1 LLSYIPNYDP
11 DFKGGTLLIYFS
23 APLFNQAELAFNQK
37 LTGKLEKEGFSV
49 YLPQRD
55 GLEFHEF
62 PEDTERS
69 EMQRMIFKFDRD
81 KVFEA
86 DILLI
91 ILDGRV
97 PDEGACVE
105 LGLAYADKY
114 LNKTDKYLIGL
125 KTDSRA
131 AFKQDPINLM
141 IFGSLDCL
149 VESEDDLIGALKEF
163 RA

>member
-1 LLSYIPNYDP
+1 M
-11 DFKGGTLLIYFS
+11 LIYFS

-37 LTGKLEKEGFSV
+37 LTDKLEQEGFAV

-55 GLEFHEF
+55 GLEFHQF
-62 PEDTERS
+62 PKNKKRS
-69 EMQRMIFKFDRD
+69 EVQKAIFEFDRD

-105 LGLAYADKY
+105 LGIAYTHKY
-114 LNKTDKYLIGL
+114 LSKPDKFLIGY

-131 AFKQDPINLM
+131 AFIQDSLNLM
-141 IFGSLDCL
+141 IFGTLDRL
-149 VESEDDLIGALKEF
+149 GENVGELINALEDYRDQMVKY
-163 RA
+163 

>member
-1 LLSYIPNYDP
+1 M
-11 DFKGGTLLIYFS
+11 LIYFS
-23 APLFNQAELAFNQK
+23 APLFNQAELEFNQK
-37 LTGKLEKEGFSV
+37 LTDRLEKEGFSV

-55 GLEFHEF
+55 GFEFHDF
-62 PEDTERS
+62 PNHKDRGEI
-69 EMQRMIFKFDRD
+69 QKAIFTFDRD

-114 LNKTDKYLIGL
+114 LSKSGKFLIGY

-131 AFKQDPINLM
+131 ASIQDSLNLM

-149 VESEDDLIGALKEF
+149 LTDEDELVKTLKEH
-163 RA
+163 RNSQLTK